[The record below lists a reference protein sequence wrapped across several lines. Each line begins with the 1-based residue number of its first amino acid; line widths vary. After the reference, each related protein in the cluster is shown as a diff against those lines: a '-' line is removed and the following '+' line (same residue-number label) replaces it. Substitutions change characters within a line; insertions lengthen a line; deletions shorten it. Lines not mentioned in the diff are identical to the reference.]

1 MHDAGGG
8 IKKEQAY
15 YIAPLQPPTL
25 APVKAWGSSEGAG
38 RIGLHIRKFFA
49 KKMLTDFIIS
59 RIKAEL
65 PFEPNA
71 EKDGLFQALGAFI
84 VSREERKAFILRG
97 YAGTGKTSVM
107 SALVRALAGLKQPC
121 VLLAPTGRAA
131 KVLSRYSGQQA
142 YTIHK
147 KIYRQQQLGMEAFSL
162 SDNLHRNT
170 LFIVDEASMLSGNRD
185 NGLFGSG
192 CVLDDLV
199 RYVYNGGGCSLLLV
213 GDDAQL
219 PPVGSLNSPALNAD
233 FMTNSYQLSV
243 VSYQLTEVARQ
254 ALDSGILSEATRIRT
269 VLRTDRRQTDYED
282 KEISIEPNGVDIIQL
297 KGEEVLE
304 SLESSW
310 REVGAEET
318 LIITRSNKLTNLYN
332 QGVRARILWKEEDLS
347 NGDRIMVTKNNYFW
361 ATEYEDL
368 EFLANGDMFEVER
381 LSNIHEL
388 YGFHFGKA
396 SLRSVDYNWEIEAL
410 VWLDT
415 LTTDSPEA
423 NYGMQKEL
431 FARIAEDYPEIRN
444 KKELVK
450 KIYDSP
456 YYNALQIRYAYAVTC
471 HKAQGGQWRHVYIDS
486 GLGDEWMGIPS
497 LALYCPHPFHR
508 TSVPFTIK
516 VGILQK

>member
-1 MHDAGGG
+1 
-8 IKKEQAY
+8 
-15 YIAPLQPPTL
+15 
-25 APVKAWGSSEGAG
+25 
-38 RIGLHIRKFFA
+38 
-49 KKMLTDFIIS
+49 MLTDFIIS

-107 SALVRALAGLKQPC
+107 SALVRALEGLKQPC

-233 FMTNSYQLSV
+233 FMANSYQL
-243 VSYQLTEVARQ
+243 
-254 ALDSGILSEATRIRT
+254 
-269 VLRTDRRQTDYED
+269 
-282 KEISIEPNGVDIIQL
+282 
-297 KGEEVLE
+297 
-304 SLESSW
+304 
-310 REVGAEET
+310 
-318 LIITRSNKLTNLYN
+318 
-332 QGVRARILWKEEDLS
+332 
-347 NGDRIMVTKNNYFW
+347 
-361 ATEYEDL
+361 
-368 EFLANGDMFEVER
+368 
-381 LSNIHEL
+381 
-388 YGFHFGKA
+388 
-396 SLRSVDYNWEIEAL
+396 
-410 VWLDT
+410 
-415 LTTDSPEA
+415 
-423 NYGMQKEL
+423 
-431 FARIAEDYPEIRN
+431 
-444 KKELVK
+444 
-450 KIYDSP
+450 
-456 YYNALQIRYAYAVTC
+456 
-471 HKAQGGQWRHVYIDS
+471 
-486 GLGDEWMGIPS
+486 
-497 LALYCPHPFHR
+497 
-508 TSVPFTIK
+508 
-516 VGILQK
+516 